1 MPDEKLNVS
10 LQENLITILCHNDK
24 VGKVVANLAQPEMF
38 TGEYRTVAE
47 RAIAYWR
54 KHKKAPGAAHSADIL
69 ADIIEDPNNR
79 KAKTYRT
86 LLRNMLQLADEVNTD
101 YVVDQLRR
109 RARATRMMDAILKGA
124 ETLSAN
130 PDSGLEDVEQLM
142 SDILRTRDVG
152 FDRGIDL
159 LDVDH
164 IINYLEQHSSEFR
177 TGIKPLD
184 QRNIVPARSAV
195 LLFLAPTGRGKTWF
209 LCHVGKHALLQ
220 RKRVV
225 HITLELDAEQTAQR
239 YYQDLFSMSKHDEDV
254 PVTRLRI
261 KDGNFEDVRTIKVR
275 PEMSFDQH
283 SDRVRK
289 YLRREVKQFES
300 RLRNLIIKQFPQRS
314 LDMNGLRAYLDTLE
328 AEGFIPDMVILDYIG
343 ITKTDVKNPRST
355 LGRAFEDFRAIC
367 QERKIAGVTAHQVSK
382 RGMEAEMVRSTHVAE
397 DVSLI
402 FTSDVSLTYSSTPA
416 EEKLNLARLFV
427 AKARSEQDKFGVL
440 ITQNYK
446 LGQFVLQ
453 SHLLDPQY
461 EQYLRSMNS
470 PEDDDEDDEEE
481 AHPRKR
487 RDRSRDR

>member
-1 MPDEKLNVS
+1 MADEKLNVS
-10 LQENLITILCHNDK
+10 LQENLITILCHSDK
-24 VGKVVANLAQPEMF
+24 VGKVVANLALPEMF
-38 TGEYRTVAE
+38 TGEYRVIAE
-47 RAIAYWR
+47 RAIEYWR
-54 KHKKAPGAAHSADIL
+54 KHKKAPGPAHTSDIL
-69 ADIIEDPNNR
+69 SDILDDPNNR
-79 KAKTYRT
+79 KARTYRT
-86 LLRNMLQLADEVNTD
+86 LIRNMLQLSEEVNTE

-109 RARATRMMDAILKGA
+109 RSRTTRMMDAILKGA
-124 ETLSAN
+124 ETLNAN
-130 PDSGLEDVEQLM
+130 PDRGLEDVEQLM
-142 SDILRTRDVG
+142 SDILRTRDIG

-164 IINYLEQHSSEFR
+164 IINYLERHSSEFR

-220 RKRVV
+220 RKKVV

-239 YYQDLFSMSKHDEDV
+239 YYQDLFSMAKHDEEV

-261 KDGNFEDVRTIKVR
+261 KDGSFEDVRTIKVR

-283 SDRVRK
+283 TERVRK
-289 YLRREVKQFES
+289 YLKKEVKLFKP
-300 RLRNLIIKQFPQRS
+300 LRNLIIKQFPQRS

-382 RGMEAEMVRSTHVAE
+382 LGMDAEMVRSTHVAE

-402 FTSDVSLTYSSTPA
+402 FTADVSLTYSSTPA
-416 EEKLNLARLFV
+416 EEKLNLARIFV
-427 AKARSEQDKFGVL
+427 AKARSEADKFGVL

-453 SHLLDPQY
+453 SHLLDPAY
-461 EQYLRSMNS
+461 AQYLRALGAE
-470 PEDDDEDDEEE
+470 EDSDDDDEEE
-481 AHPRKR
+481 ARPRKR